1 VSLALTSSATAI
13 APGRS
18 AFFLGTGGLE
28 PYVYEVLPGGVG
40 GAIDASSG
48 EYTAPVGLT
57 GTDTIQVTDDDATTA
72 ILPILVG
79 NPLELVCDIL
89 KVELDLDDNHI
100 YLWDQKIL
108 QPKDSDLY
116 IAVGIE
122 SCKPFGN
129 TNRQVGT
136 DDGVD
141 SHASLN
147 MLATL
152 SIDLISRGPDARDR
166 KEEVLLA
173 LNSNYAQN
181 QMAGN
186 SFYVAPLPAGAKFVN
201 LSELD
206 GAAIPYRFRISV
218 QMQYFYTKTKAVPYY
233 DDFSDAE
240 VTTEP

>member
-1 VSLALTSSATAI
+1 MTLTSSATAI
-13 APGRS
+13 APGRP
-18 AFFLGTGGLE
+18 AFFLASGGTE

-40 GAIDASSG
+40 GTIDASSG
-48 EYTAPVGLT
+48 EYTAPVGST
-57 GTDTIQVTDDDATTA
+57 GTDTIQVTDDDAETLT
-72 ILPILVG
+72 LPILVA
-79 NPLELVCDIL
+79 NPLELVCDII
-89 KVELDLDDNHI
+89 KTEMDIDDDHI
-100 YLWDQKIL
+100 YLWDQKIM

-122 SCKPFGN
+122 SCKAFGN
-129 TNRQVGT
+129 TNRQVGS
-136 DDGVD
+136 DEDFE
-141 SHASLN
+141 SQASVN

-218 QMQYFYTKTKAVPYY
+218 QMQYFYTKTKSVPYY
-233 DDFSDAE
+233 DEFSEAE